1 MDRRESHAPQGGDGA
16 GADLSGPDPRVNR
29 GAGMVM
35 RERRTA
41 SVAASLAIS
50 GLLGSSVVFAAQP
63 AADIPWRPPSV
74 EQWNRLDL
82 FYGNH
87 TEADPV
93 GYDLASTVTTTRPA
107 LNQDLRRTFAR
118 FKLSTELMSRMEHEF
133 LRYQQKNPHDA
144 EGIGTSLDSIA
155 EQQRRDQ
162 AKKVITRAFDKTMD
176 RYLEN
181 VARTSLGLGGLI
193 DWIEGNRGP
202 RFRMGRKA
210 APPTDRPGTVAPAA
224 HQPRREFNLNV
235 GVKVDAH
242 PRLVLR
248 SRLFGVRGR
257 IELPV
262 GGEPIRAIFSRSFGR
277 HTHGAVAGSWARDG
291 ERRVSFGINVSF

>member
-1 MDRRESHAPQGGDGA
+1 
-16 GADLSGPDPRVNR
+16 
-29 GAGMVM
+29 M

-41 SVAASLAIS
+41 SVVASLAIS
-50 GLLGSSVVFAAQP
+50 GLMGSSALFAAQP
-63 AADIPWRPPSV
+63 AADIPWRPSSV
-74 EQWNRLDL
+74 EQWNRFDL
-82 FYGNH
+82 IYGAH
-87 TEADPV
+87 TDADHA
-93 GYDLASTVTTTRPA
+93 GYRFADAITTTRPA
-107 LNQDLRRTFAR
+107 LHQDLRRTFTR

-133 LRYQQKNPHDA
+133 LRYQQRNPHDA
-144 EGIGTSLDSIA
+144 EGIGISLDSIA

-162 AKKVITRAFDKTMD
+162 ARRVITRAFDKTMD

-181 VARTSLGLGGLI
+181 LARTSLGLGGLI

-202 RFRMGRKA
+202 RFRIGRKA
-210 APPTDRPGTVAPAA
+210 APPTDQSGTVAPAA
-224 HQPRREFNLNV
+224 NRPRREFNLNV

-262 GGEPIRAIFSRSFGR
+262 MGEPIRAVFSRSFGR

-291 ERRVSFGINVSF
+291 ERRISFGINVSF

>member
-1 MDRRESHAPQGGDGA
+1 
-16 GADLSGPDPRVNR
+16 
-29 GAGMVM
+29 M
-35 RERRTA
+35 REKRTT

-50 GLLGSSVVFAAQP
+50 TLLGSSALFAAQP
-63 AADIPWRPPSV
+63 AADIPWRPSSV
-74 EQWNRLDL
+74 EQWNRFDL
-82 FYGNH
+82 FYGNSSGSDR
-87 TEADPV
+87 A
-93 GYDLASTVTTTRPA
+93 GYGVATDITTTHPA
-107 LNQDLRRTFAR
+107 LHQDLRRTFTR

-144 EGIGTSLDSIA
+144 EGIGASLDSIA

-162 AKKVITRAFDKTMD
+162 ARRVITRAFDKTMD
-176 RYLEN
+176 HYLEN

-193 DWIEGNRGP
+193 DWIDGNRGP
-202 RFRMGRKA
+202 RFRIGRKT
-210 APPTDRPGTVAPAA
+210 APPTDESGTVAPAA
-224 HQPRREFNLNV
+224 LLPRREFNLNV

-262 GGEPIRAIFSRSFGR
+262 QGEPIRAIFSRSFGR